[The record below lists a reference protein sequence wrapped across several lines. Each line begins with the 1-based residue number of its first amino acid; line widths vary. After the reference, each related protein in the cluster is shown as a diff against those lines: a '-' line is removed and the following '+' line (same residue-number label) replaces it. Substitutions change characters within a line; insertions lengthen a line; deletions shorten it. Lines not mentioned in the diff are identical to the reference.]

1 MRFCVS
7 PLRMG
12 FYLGLSLR
20 LLGASYAGLQS
31 PDILG
36 IHLPGAGPLG
46 WGTQC
51 EAQTPC
57 SSGRASEIVTLIG
70 RLPTWGVCD
79 LIICSSPLLPIW
91 PHSSTLAWKIP
102 WMEEPGRLQ
111 SMGSQRVEHD

>member
-36 IHLPGAGPLG
+36 IHLTGAGPLG

-79 LIICSSPLLPIW
+79 LIICSSPLLPICE
-91 PHSSTLAWKIP
+91 SFFILFIP
-102 WMEEPGRLQ
+102 LGGEDLFL
-111 SMGSQRVEHD
+111 